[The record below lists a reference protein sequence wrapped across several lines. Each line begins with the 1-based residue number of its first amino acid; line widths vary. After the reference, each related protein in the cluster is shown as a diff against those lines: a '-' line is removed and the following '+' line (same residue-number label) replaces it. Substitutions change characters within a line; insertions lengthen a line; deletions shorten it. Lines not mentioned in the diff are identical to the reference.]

1 MPRLP
6 SAADSPLMR
15 RRALNRALL
24 ARQHL
29 LARSSMGLRD
39 MIEHLVGLQAQ
50 DPKPPYI
57 GLWTRLEGFDPA
69 ELSGMI
75 ERREAVRIA
84 LMRSTI
90 HLVTARDALEL
101 RALVQPALERFVVG
115 SYRRAIEGLDV
126 HEIARAGREL
136 VEREP
141 LTFAAIGDALAQ
153 RWPDRD
159 RSALGNAVRAYVP
172 LVQTPPRGLWG
183 ASGPAAHTSIEK
195 WLGES
200 VAQTPDLDR
209 LVLRY
214 LAAFGPATV
223 MDVQAWSGLTR
234 LGAALNRLRPRLVT
248 FRDERGRELFDLPDA
263 PRPDP
268 ATSAPVRFLPPFDNA
283 LLSHADRTRI
293 IDDESR
299 RAIATLNGMI
309 PGAVLVEGF
318 FAAAWRTEAGRGEC
332 TIVVRPHRPVARKR
346 AQIERE
352 ALRLLELT
360 APGANHAVR
369 FEERGR

>member
-1 MPRLP
+1 
-6 SAADSPLMR
+6 
-15 RRALNRALL
+15 
-24 ARQHL
+24 
-29 LARSSMGLRD
+29 MGVRE

-57 GLWTRLEGFDPA
+57 GLWTRLESFDPA

-101 RALVQPALERFVVG
+101 RPLVEPAMRRTVTG
-115 SYRRAIEGLDV
+115 SYRRALEGLDIDEV
-126 HEIARAGREL
+126 ARAGRALLEQDA
-136 VEREP
+136 
-141 LTFAAIGDALAQ
+141 LTFAALGDALLE
-153 RWPDRD
+153 RYPTSDRN
-159 RSALGNAVRAYVP
+159 ALANVVRAYVP

-183 ASGPAAHTSIEK
+183 ASGAAAHTTVEK

-200 VAQTPDLDR
+200 IATAPDLDR

-214 LAAFGPATV
+214 LAAFGPSSV

-234 LGAALNRLRPRLVT
+234 LGAVLIRLRQKLVT
-248 FRDERGRELFDLPDA
+248 FRDEVGRELFDLPDA
-263 PRPDP
+263 PRPGPD
-268 ATSAPVRFLPPFDNA
+268 AQAPVRFLPPWDNA
-283 LLSHADRTRI
+283 LLAHADRTRI
-293 IDDESR
+293 IDDETR
-299 RAIATLNGMI
+299 RAIATLNGMV
-309 PGAVLVEGF
+309 PGSVLVDGF
-318 FAAAWRTEAGRGEC
+318 FAGAWRTEASHGEC
-332 TIVVRPHRPVARKR
+332 TVIVRPYRRIGRKR

-360 APGANHAVR
+360 APDARHAFR
-369 FEERGR
+369 LEEGP